1 MTVPPE
7 ELSKRLTDLINNPLD
22 TNSRYVLCMQAA
34 ERIEDLEEE
43 LETAQDQ
50 LEEFRDFVRET
61 INILGDD
68 LSVKQDLL
76 DLAQEEGYI
85 QITSMGIQRT
95 EKLTGDE

>member
-7 ELSKRLTDLINNPLD
+7 ELTKRLTDRVINPLD
-22 TNSRYVLCMQAA
+22 TNSRYVLCRQAA

-50 LEEFRDFVRET
+50 LEEFRYFAREA

-76 DLAQEEGYI
+76 DLAQKEGYI
-85 QITSMGIQRT
+85 KITSIGIQRT
-95 EKLTGDE
+95 EKLTGDK

>member
-22 TNSRYVLCMQAA
+22 TNSRYVLCRQAA
-34 ERIEDLEEE
+34 EHIEDLEEG
-43 LETAQDQ
+43 LEAAQDQ
-50 LEEFRDFVRET
+50 LEKFRYFAREA

-76 DLAQEEGYI
+76 NFAQEEGYI

-95 EKLTGDE
+95 EKLAGDE